1 MYTRILPAPSP
12 DDVSGWERALY
23 AVLAEKERRSG
34 SRRTLECDPRML
46 RHFFGTAG
54 PPPTA

>member
-1 MYTRILPAPSP
+1 MGSRP
-12 DDVSGWERALY
+12 Y

-34 SRRTLECDPRML
+34 SRRAVQVYAGIL

-54 PPPTA
+54 KSPDRITSAGVFA